1 MRRLSSALVALL
13 LGISPG
19 YADSGSQ
26 IAQARNGPRA
36 GDPTGTIPAL
46 RATVTGLRFFESPQ
60 QPAKRHYDD
69 LFFYNAARYIYW
81 ELHLRHPALGRQT
94 SFTVEDVWYAPGGE
108 VAYRA
113 TRPFTLEPDWT
124 ESFVYSGARL
134 VGTKT
139 VENPLATIPDPS
151 CLERNRQR
159 RTQNEPE
166 VPCPGVGH
174 GTVDLERWG
183 RGAYQVDILVD
194 KQKVATGWFAM
205 WVKEEI
211 YGEVEGKTRDQ
222 APPMGGIATIGAR
235 VASLRFFET
244 GADLPTQP
252 ERRYAT
258 RFPPTT
264 RHIGWELNLS
274 HGVTRQWV
282 PLSIEALLYV
292 SDAQGQQVMQR
303 KVMQSA
309 VPAAWLDSSHADS
322 FGWDDD
328 YYFQRA
334 GNGRSPGRWLPGTY
348 RVDLYVLNRKIASGS
363 FEIR

>member
-1 MRRLSSALVALL
+1 MHRLSSAFVALL

-19 YADSGSQ
+19 YADSGPQ

-36 GDPTGTIPAL
+36 GDPTGTLPAL

-60 QPAKRHYDD
+60 QPTKRHYDD

-94 SFTVEDVWYAPGGE
+94 SFKVEDVWYAPGGE

-113 TRPFTLEPDWT
+113 TRSFTLEPYWT
-124 ESFVYSGARL
+124 ESFVYGGARL

-151 CLERNRQR
+151 CLERNRER
-159 RTQNEPE
+159 RSRNEPE

-174 GTVDLERWG
+174 GTVDIERWG
-183 RGAYQVDILVD
+183 RGAYQVEVLVD

-211 YGEVEGKTRDQ
+211 YGEVEGRTRDQ
-222 APPMGGIATIGAR
+222 APPAGGIAAIDAQ

-244 GADLPTQP
+244 GADLQTQP

-274 HGVTRQWV
+274 HGITRQWV
-282 PLSIEALLYV
+282 PLPIEAFLYV

-303 KVMQSA
+303 KVM
-309 VPAAWLDSSHADS
+309 
-322 FGWDDD
+322 
-328 YYFQRA
+328 
-334 GNGRSPGRWLPGTY
+334 
-348 RVDLYVLNRKIASGS
+348 
-363 FEIR
+363 